1 MAKLEEALYNV
12 YRSVSYGR
20 GRCSNHQEFIVKNM
34 EIPVDTDVVE
44 IPCFLLSRFKLYA
57 HSNHQSADAIITQLS
72 GCVQEPMC
80 KTLNSELSYS
90 IRAKGITKFEISQQN
105 QTVKYLITFGAVLE
119 EDLNPIMMCSWV
131 LRKIPDTEDNDCY
144 EYLYPLLRIAPKC
157 LLHPNNLMERTIGKK
172 IPSLLIG
179 ETIRPNSW
187 VTLIEEDL
195 GPLRLEV
202 ADSPFKMTAITPAF
216 PDVSNEDLLRCVYN
230 YSDDFTLL

>member
-1 MAKLEEALYNV
+1 MAKLEEALYKV
-12 YRSVSYGR
+12 YRYTSYTRSADAG
-20 GRCSNHQEFIVKNM
+20 SQESIVKNM

-44 IPCFLLSRFKLYA
+44 IPCFFLPRFKLYA
-57 HSNHQSADAIITQLS
+57 HSDHQSADTIITQLS
-72 GCVQEPMC
+72 DCAHEPIY

-90 IRAKGITKFEISQQN
+90 IRTKGITKFEVSQQN
-105 QTVKYLITFGAVLE
+105 QTVKYLITFGAILE

-131 LRKIPDTEDNDCY
+131 LKKWPDSESGNYY

-157 LLHPNNLMERTIGKK
+157 LLYPNNLMERTIGKK

-187 VTLIEEDL
+187 ITLIEADL

-216 PDVSNEDLLRCVYN
+216 PDVSNEDLLRCAYK

>member
-1 MAKLEEALYNV
+1 MAKLEEALYKV
-12 YRSVSYGR
+12 YRDVAYGIR
-20 GRCSNHQEFIVKNM
+20 HWPDPQESIVKNM
-34 EIPVDTDVVE
+34 EIPVGTDVIEV
-44 IPCFLLSRFKLYA
+44 PCFLLPRFKLYA
-57 HSNHQSADAIITQLS
+57 HSNNQSANAIITQLS
-72 GCVQEPMC
+72 NCAHKPMY
-80 KTLNSELSYS
+80 KTLNSVLSYS
-90 IRAKGITKFEISQQN
+90 IRTRIITKFEVSQQN
-105 QTVKYLITFGAVLE
+105 QTVKYLITFGAILE

-131 LRKIPDTEDNDCY
+131 LRKIPNTEDNGCY

-157 LLHPNNLMERTIGKK
+157 LLYPNNLMERTIGKK
-172 IPSLLIG
+172 IPLLLIG
-179 ETIRPNSW
+179 KTIRPNSW